1 MAETGKEGNLKEI
14 ETMEESTETY
24 ARIMAAHKPNPLG
37 PGYIKLYMLSAV
49 IFLCSTMNGMLTSNY
64 IIRGSVLL
72 TLFRV

>member
-24 ARIMAAHKPNPLG
+24 ARIMAAHKPNPFG

-49 IFLCSTMNGMLTSNY
+49 IFLCSTMNGMQLRT
-64 IIRGSVLL
+64 
-72 TLFRV
+72 TL